1 MQVDQHLRNL
11 RALRVKVGKART
23 PKDHEAVGK
32 EITDAIKKIG
42 CNPDKIFYTV
52 NSNKIPN
59 FSVKRAIRTKVGTK
73 KIGAGEYG
81 TIFLGC
87 VDRECKKSVAIKIQT
102 DSLQREYK
110 IGKMMSTLGGVKVY
124 AYENCG
130 DKHIMYSEYAN
141 NGSLEDFIK
150 KKRNTLRPIHYRS
163 IITQVLYNLYRI
175 SKKYPSF
182 RHSDLHAKN
191 VLINMDT
198 PTLEPT
204 KYQIGKITLNV
215 EDVGVSALL
224 SDYGLSMT
232 NSIKNP
238 LTKGLDKNWGISL
251 NSHPMYDAHLFL
263 SAMYQVCAGL
273 GVSETMETVR
283 FIQRILPMSYIGF
296 RSPKIENFR
305 LRINADH
312 SGLPSFEKI
321 FSDPYFLPYRSTVK
335 LKNNPLNFIPKAKPI
350 VYRPKPKPKT
360 TTRTSESA
368 IQRAKSI
375 LQKEAKRK
383 AAPIKRRVA
392 RTSPLNK
399 ISIAPKGYVRV
410 NGKKCTTYK
419 KKDIV
424 EIAKKM
430 GVDVQGKTIEKICE
444 SLKIKYVK

>member
-1 MQVDQHLRNL
+1 
-11 RALRVKVGKART
+11 
-23 PKDHEAVGK
+23 
-32 EITDAIKKIG
+32 
-42 CNPDKIFYTV
+42 
-52 NSNKIPN
+52 
-59 FSVKRAIRTKVGTK
+59 
-73 KIGAGEYG
+73 
-81 TIFLGC
+81 
-87 VDRECKKSVAIKIQT
+87 
-102 DSLQREYK
+102 
-110 IGKMMSTLGGVKVY
+110 
-124 AYENCG
+124 
-130 DKHIMYSEYAN
+130 
-141 NGSLEDFIK
+141 
-150 KKRNTLRPIHYRS
+150 
-163 IITQVLYNLYRI
+163 
-175 SKKYPSF
+175 
-182 RHSDLHAKN
+182 
-191 VLINMDT
+191 
-198 PTLEPT
+198 
-204 KYQIGKITLNV
+204 
-215 EDVGVSALL
+215 
-224 SDYGLSMT
+224 
-232 NSIKNP
+232 
-238 LTKGLDKNWGISL
+238 
-251 NSHPMYDAHLFL
+251 
-263 SAMYQVCAGL
+263 
-273 GVSETMETVR
+273 
-283 FIQRILPMSYIGF
+283 MSYIGF

-321 FSDPYFLPYRSTVK
+321 FSDPYFLPYRTTVK

-444 SLKIKYVK
+444 SLKIKYIK

>member
-1 MQVDQHLRNL
+1 
-11 RALRVKVGKART
+11 
-23 PKDHEAVGK
+23 
-32 EITDAIKKIG
+32 
-42 CNPDKIFYTV
+42 
-52 NSNKIPN
+52 
-59 FSVKRAIRTKVGTK
+59 
-73 KIGAGEYG
+73 
-81 TIFLGC
+81 
-87 VDRECKKSVAIKIQT
+87 
-102 DSLQREYK
+102 
-110 IGKMMSTLGGVKVY
+110 
-124 AYENCG
+124 
-130 DKHIMYSEYAN
+130 
-141 NGSLEDFIK
+141 
-150 KKRNTLRPIHYRS
+150 
-163 IITQVLYNLYRI
+163 
-175 SKKYPSF
+175 
-182 RHSDLHAKN
+182 
-191 VLINMDT
+191 MDT

-263 SAMYQVCAGL
+263 NAMYQVCARL

-283 FIQRILPMSYIGF
+283 FIQRILPMSYIGL